1 MYPGFPVRGV
11 GRGGLPWGGGMGRT
25 WGGGRGWMWRSYAAG
40 AYPPPASSVPYGVGP
55 VLGQGDELE
64 ALRNQAEALRSQ
76 LEAINARI
84 NQLQEQ
90 QK

>member
-1 MYPGFPVRGV
+1 MYPGFPVRGA

-40 AYPPPASSVPYGVGP
+40 AYPPPAGSVPYGVDP
-55 VLGQGDELE
+55 VLGQADELE
-64 ALRNQAEALRSQ
+64 ALRSQAEALRNQ